1 MVKLE
6 EWMNILQLHKQGLSI
21 SEIARRTGRDRKTIR
36 KYLQQPW
43 RPPQRKPAKRKSK
56 LDPFKDYLLK
66 RWDEGVTN
74 AVKLLDEIKNQ
85 GYQGGYTIL
94 KDFLHPLRQE
104 AKNQAV
110 LRFETAPGLQAQVD
124 WACFGKILVDGEWKR
139 LYAFT
144 MTLGY
149 SRMKYLEFMTSV
161 DIEHFLQGHINAFHY
176 FGGVPEEV
184 LVDNLKSAVLWR
196 NGSEI
201 HWNPRY
207 LDFAAHYGFVPRACW
222 PYRAQ
227 TKGKVESSIGYVRKN
242 FWPGRHY
249 RGLVDLNRQA
259 REWLDGTANA
269 KVNATTGEAPWERLE
284 REREELMPLEGIADY
299 DTSYLAQ
306 RKVTRDCYVHYR
318 GNRYSVPYRYSRREV
333 VVREPVEGEG
343 RQIRIYYQEELIA
356 THHLSRGKGK
366 AICDP
371 AHFAGLELE
380 LRKRRDGK

>member
-242 FWPGRHY
+242 FWPGR
-249 RGLVDLNRQA
+249 
-259 REWLDGTANA
+259 
-269 KVNATTGEAPWERLE
+269 
-284 REREELMPLEGIADY
+284 
-299 DTSYLAQ
+299 TSL
-306 RKVTRDCYVHYR
+306 
-318 GNRYSVPYRYSRREV
+318 
-333 VVREPVEGEG
+333 
-343 RQIRIYYQEELIA
+343 
-356 THHLSRGKGK
+356 
-366 AICDP
+366 
-371 AHFAGLELE
+371 
-380 LRKRRDGK
+380 